1 VQTELEAMSEDPAFD
16 ELRFQEVGVEYD
28 LFDFY
33 TGDQLSVTVLVERP
47 PGKQEPADFFLAV
60 ERILPESLTG
70 RNRHINN
77 HDHSLPFSR
86 ENGSAV
92 LPCYMNRDQADFRS
106 TSIRT
111 DRISSISTSQ
121 DCLESSRSSRCK
133 SDP

>member
-60 ERILPESLTG
+60 ERIFPS
-70 RNRHINN
+70 H
-77 HDHSLPFSR
+77 
-86 ENGSAV
+86 
-92 LPCYMNRDQADFRS
+92 
-106 TSIRT
+106 
-111 DRISSISTSQ
+111 
-121 DCLESSRSSRCK
+121 
-133 SDP
+133 